1 MTMGKRDLLV
11 LLFVITLLIIIGYSV
26 ASNSPKKP
34 KIEGMEY
41 SLWKSDV
48 YGCNS
53 NREYLI
59 HFIISNKEKFLRYNQ
74 NQMIDILGKPENQTL
89 YNRGQTFFY
98 YYIKYHP
105 SCGEKNALSDSE
117 QIKLEIR
124 FDALN
129 RSKEI
134 YVYNL

>member
-1 MTMGKRDLLV
+1 MEKKRLYI
-11 LLFVITLLIIIGYSV
+11 LLFVITLLILIGYSV
-26 ASNSPKKP
+26 ASNSTKIPN
-34 KIEGMEY
+34 IEGMDY
-41 SLWKSDV
+41 SLWKSDL

-53 NREYLI
+53 DRENLI
-59 HFIISNKEKFLRYNQ
+59 NLIISNKEKFLRFNQ

-89 YNRGQTFFY
+89 YSRGQTFFY

-129 RSKEI
+129 RSKDI

>member
-1 MTMGKRDLLV
+1 MEKKRLYI
-11 LLFVITLLIIIGYSV
+11 LLFVITLLIVIGYSV
-26 ASNSPKKP
+26 ASKSTKIPN
-34 KIEGMEY
+34 IEGMDY
-41 SLWKSDV
+41 SLWKSDL

-53 NREYLI
+53 DRENLI
-59 HFIISNKEKFLRYNQ
+59 HLIISNKEKFLRFNQ
-74 NQMIDILGKPENQTL
+74 NQMIYILGKPENQTL
-89 YNRGQTFFY
+89 YSRGQTFFY

-129 RSKEI
+129 RSKDI

>member
-1 MTMGKRDLLV
+1 MEKKRLYI
-11 LLFVITLLIIIGYSV
+11 LLFVITLLIVIGYSV
-26 ASNSPKKP
+26 ASKSTKIPN
-34 KIEGMEY
+34 IEGMDY
-41 SLWKSDV
+41 SLWKSDL

-53 NREYLI
+53 DRENLI
-59 HFIISNKEKFLRYNQ
+59 NLIISNKEKFLRFNQ
-74 NQMIDILGKPENQTL
+74 NQMIYILGKPENQTL
-89 YNRGQTFFY
+89 YSRGQTFFY

-129 RSKEI
+129 RSKDI

>member
-1 MTMGKRDLLV
+1 MEKRGLYI
-11 LLFVITLLIIIGYSV
+11 LLFVITLLIVIGYSV
-26 ASNSPKKP
+26 ASNSTKIPN
-34 KIEGMEY
+34 IEGMDY
-41 SLWKSDV
+41 SLWKSDL

-53 NREYLI
+53 DRENLI
-59 HFIISNKEKFLRYNQ
+59 NLIISNKEKFLRFNQ

-89 YNRGQTFFY
+89 YSRGQTFFY

-129 RSKEI
+129 RSKDI

>member
-1 MTMGKRDLLV
+1 MEKKRLYI
-11 LLFVITLLIIIGYSV
+11 LLFVITLLILIGYSV
-26 ASNSPKKP
+26 ASNSTKIPN
-34 KIEGMEY
+34 IEGMDY
-41 SLWKSDV
+41 SLWKSDL

-53 NREYLI
+53 DRENLI
-59 HFIISNKEKFLRYNQ
+59 NLIISNKEKFLRFNQ

-89 YNRGQTFFY
+89 YSRGQTFFY